1 MRPRTPLLTSLLP
14 IPNLS
19 RHLSILT
26 SGTTPACATTPRRR
40 CRPFSSSTRSLANEQ
55 DHYANLGVSRSA
67 SRNEIKDKF
76 YEVSSSTRSVDRV
89 DARRRRGESL
99 PLVADGVLWS
109 ATDST
114 LFPHLRQLSRKYHPD
129 APSVSSES
137 IESRTARFQTLSQSY
152 SVLSDDT
159 SRRQYD
165 ATLGG
170 SASSPFG
177 SRPRY
182 SSGAAHE
189 VGRSGFGGGSGAA
202 WSWTSA
208 ENEARRERANY
219 AWGHPTRTRK
229 NPRNDGHYQEYTQAG
244 SGSGN
249 PFHPNRDT
257 RTSDEHFQTFAAR
270 EARMRGRGPAPMSA
284 KAGFNSSGSSRFS
297 TGTASFGAKADEEN
311 RLINDSSTKRTGQVA
326 LVFLTTFVIAI
337 SFSGNNRVS
346 STMPTNDKRRR

>member
-19 RHLSILT
+19 RHLSILA
-26 SGTTPACATTPRRR
+26 SGTTPACATTSRHR

-76 YEVSSSTRSVDRV
+76 Y
-89 DARRRRGESL
+89 
-99 PLVADGVLWS
+99 
-109 ATDST
+109 
-114 LFPHLRQLSRKYHPD
+114 QLSRKYHPD

-137 IESRTARFQTLSQSY
+137 VESRTARFQTLSQSY
-152 SVLSDDT
+152 TVLSDDT

-170 SASSPFG
+170 SPSSSFG

-182 SSGAAHE
+182 TSGAAHE

-219 AWGHPTRTRK
+219 AWSHPTRTSK
-229 NPRNDGHYQEYTQAG
+229 NPRNDEQYQEYTQAG
-244 SGSGN
+244 SGSAGS

-270 EARMRGRGPAPMSA
+270 EASMRGRGRGPAPMSA

-326 LVFLTTFVIAI
+326 LVFLTTFVIAV

-346 STMPTNDKRRR
+346 STIPTNDKRRR